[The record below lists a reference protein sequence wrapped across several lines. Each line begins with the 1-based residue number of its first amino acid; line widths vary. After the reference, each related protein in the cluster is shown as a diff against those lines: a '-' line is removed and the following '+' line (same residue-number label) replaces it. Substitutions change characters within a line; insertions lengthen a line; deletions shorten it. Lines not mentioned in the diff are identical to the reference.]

1 MYKEGKFVAD
11 CLANEAAME
20 SLEYIGY
27 MNFLLWFVSFWTL
40 MNLWVRFGREEYN
53 MLSLIHI

>member
-53 MLSLIHI
+53 MS